1 MLHKTLIKLL
11 FISILIPS
19 VTACKE
25 HQKRAKNLRTMTS
38 GVCYQ
43 HIKTGAIGYAERPI
57 TFRDWRYVLVM
68 KDTGEVK
75 FFNRGTMKKCIKKH
89 HNASRKVQDYDM
101 YID

>member
-25 HQKRAKNLRTMTS
+25 HQERAKNIRIMSS

-43 HIKTGAIGYAERPI
+43 HIKTGAIGYAEKSI
-57 TFRDWRYVLVM
+57 TFRDWRYKLVM

-75 FFNRGTMKKCIKKH
+75 FFNRGSMKECTKKH
-89 HNASRKVQDYDM
+89 HNSSISTTDYDM